1 VRDALKHERKLRWQ
15 REQRAR
21 TKNRCTKKYEK
32 TPNGFLMRVYRNM
45 LSRVRGIQPRNRELY
60 VGFPILP
67 KEQFYDWALSDS
79 QFVQL
84 FSVWEASRF
93 DRRLTPSIDRINP
106 DRGYESDNIRW
117 LTHSEN
123 SSLGASK

>member
-1 VRDALKHERKLRWQ
+1 
-15 REQRAR
+15 
-21 TKNRCTKKYEK
+21 
-32 TPNGFLMRVYRNM
+32 MRVYRNM

>member
-1 VRDALKHERKLRWQ
+1 MRDALKHERKLRWQ